1 MDWEVTMMTVSNL
14 YNMHYNY
21 DAHRREIG
29 GYEVAIHCHHYNA
42 RLQRT
47 LENSKQVPGK
57 QLFLQAAEFV
67 FAHYLPHFFQPEH
80 TIHDKWKIA
89 ELLYAHLGYGKLHLH
104 EIEQGIARTT
114 TSHFVEGWQA
124 GFGERVEPM
133 CSFTEG
139 FLQGIIYAI
148 TGNTVYV
155 HEEQCKALGHS
166 NCIFRIDERRV
177 APLTHFEKHPVDFIQ
192 KLSEHAVFS
201 NIDETAIIQ
210 SFAKMP
216 IHSNDDGLIPA
227 FGVYLSHTPV
237 DFFNLVS
244 ILFIENMRQ
253 KNLFSTAKRLLV
265 DSAENCAVNTFGG
278 FMNSQEWQQLIVPQ
292 IKDTQDSLFAIIAL
306 MNALGWGNLR
316 VQEFDLGERLVLES
330 LNGYEALGF
339 RSFRGLGSHPQC
351 FMMLGVA
358 AGIMELL
365 YSEGTY
371 QEKFGTFIAKETQC
385 IACGAESCIF
395 EVRRL

>member
-1 MDWEVTMMTVSNL
+1 MMTVSHP
-14 YNMHYNY
+14 YNMRYNY
-21 DAHRREIG
+21 DAHRRVIG
-29 GYEVAIHCHHYNA
+29 GYEVAIHCHHYSA
-42 RLQRT
+42 RLLRT
-47 LENSKQVPGK
+47 LESSKQVPGK
-57 QLFLQAAEFV
+57 QLFLQAAEHV
-67 FAHYLPHFFQPEH
+67 FAHYLPHFFQSEH
-80 TIHDKWKIA
+80 TTRDKWKIA
-89 ELLYAHLGYGKLHLH
+89 ESLYAHLGYGKLYLD

-124 GFGERVEPM
+124 GFGERIEPM

-155 HEEQCKALGHS
+155 HEEQCKVSGHPF
-166 NCIFRIDERRV
+166 CLFRVDEQRV
-177 APLTHFEKHPVDFIQ
+177 APLAHFEKYPVDFTQ
-192 KLSEHAVFS
+192 KISGHAVFS
-201 NIDETAIIQ
+201 NIDGISTIQ
-210 SFAKMP
+210 SFAEMP
-216 IHSNDDGLIPA
+216 IHGNEDGLIPV
-227 FGVYLSHTPV
+227 FGVYLAHTPV
-237 DFFNLVS
+237 DFFILVS
-244 ILFIENMRQ
+244 ILYMENMRQ
-253 KNLFSTAKRLLV
+253 KNLFGAAKRLLV
-265 DSAENCAVNTFGG
+265 DTAENCVVNTFGG
-278 FMNSQEWQQLIVPQ
+278 FMNSQEWQQLVVPQ
-292 IKDTQDSLFAIIAL
+292 IKDAQDPLFGIIAL
-306 MNALGWGNLR
+306 INALGWGNLR
-316 VQEFDLGERLVLES
+316 VREFDLGERLVLES

-358 AGIMELL
+358 TGIMELL